1 MRLFPRLVC
10 ALIALALLAPA
21 TASAKITAKVGIA
34 DQKADMF
41 GDQRFKNLKLKMV
54 RRSVAWD
61 AMRHPWQV
69 AELDAWM
76 NAARSAGASP
86 LITFARSRVAS
97 RRHKAPS
104 AAQIRSAFV
113 AFRQRYP
120 WAKDFVASNESNHY
134 GEPTGRRPK
143 LAAQWYKAMKSAC
156 KNCKIAA
163 ATLLDY
169 PNLVSWTKAF
179 VKAAG
184 HQPRYWAL
192 HNYISANRFDLART
206 RQFLKV
212 TKGQVWITEVGGAV
226 KRPRGQAK
234 FKEGTKHAAS
244 VTRFVFGDIAP
255 LSKRISRIYLYHWNA
270 ERTAKSWDSGLVDAR
285 GKARPALTVL
295 QQVVRG
301 VRIKPLRKKR

>member
-10 ALIALALLAPA
+10 ALVALALLAPA
-21 TASAKITAKVGIA
+21 TASAKLTAKVGIA

-41 GDQRFKNLKLKMV
+41 GDQRFKDLKVKLA

-61 AMRHPWQV
+61 AMSDPWQV
-69 AELDAWM
+69 AELDQWM
-76 NAARSAGASP
+76 GAARSAGVTP

-97 RRHKAPS
+97 KRHAVPT
-104 AAQIRSAFV
+104 AAQVRAGFV
-113 AFRQRYP
+113 AFRKRYP
-120 WAKDFVASNESNHY
+120 WAKEFVASNESNHY

-156 KNCKIAA
+156 PSCKIAA

-179 VKAAG
+179 VKAART
-184 HQPRYWAL
+184 QPKYWAL

-206 RQFLKV
+206 KQFLKA
-212 TKGQVWITEVGGAV
+212 TKGQIWITEVGGAV
-226 KRPRGQAK
+226 KRPKGQAK
-234 FKEGTKHAAS
+234 FKQGTKHAAS

-270 ERTAKSWDSGLVDAR
+270 EKTAKSWDSGLVGSD
-285 GKARPALTVL
+285 GKARPSLTVL
-295 QQVVRG
+295 QQAMRG
-301 VRIKPLRKKR
+301 AKIKPLRKKR

>member
-10 ALIALALLAPA
+10 ALIALTLLAPA
-21 TASAKITAKVGIA
+21 VASAKVTAKVGIA

-41 GDQRFKNLKLKMV
+41 GDQRFKSLNIKLA

-61 AMRHPWQV
+61 VMSHPWQV
-69 AELDAWM
+69 AELDRWM
-76 NAARSAGASP
+76 EAARADGVTP
-86 LITFARSRVAS
+86 LITFARSRDAA
-97 RRHKAPS
+97 RRHKVPT

-113 AFRQRYP
+113 AFRKRYP
-120 WAKDFVASNESNHY
+120 WAKEFVASNESNHY

-156 KNCKIAA
+156 PSCKIAA

-184 HQPRYWAL
+184 HQPKYWAL

-206 RQFLKV
+206 KQFLAA
-212 TKGQVWITEVGGAV
+212 TKGQIWITEVGGAV

-234 FKEGTKHAAS
+234 FKEGTKHAAD

-255 LSKRISRIYLYHWNA
+255 LSSRISRIYIYHWNA
-270 ERTAKSWDSGLVDAR
+270 DRTAKSWDSGLVAADGR
-285 GKARPALTVL
+285 SRPALTVL
-295 QQVVRG
+295 QQVMRG
-301 VRIKPLRKKR
+301 VKIKPLRKRR

>member
-10 ALIALALLAPA
+10 ALLALALIAPA
-21 TASAKITAKVGIA
+21 AASAKVTAKVGIA

-41 GDQRFKNLKLKMV
+41 GDQRFKNMKIKMA

-61 AMRHPWQV
+61 VMSHPWQV
-69 AELDAWM
+69 AELDRWL
-76 NAARSAGASP
+76 NAARSAGVSP
-86 LITFARSRVAS
+86 LITFARSREAA
-97 RRHKAPS
+97 RRHKVPTAK
-104 AAQIRSAFV
+104 QIRSAFV

-120 WAKDFVASNESNHY
+120 WVKEFVASNESNHY

-156 KNCKIAA
+156 KSCKIAA

-169 PNLVSWTKAF
+169 PNLVSWTRAF

-184 HQPRYWAL
+184 SQPRYWAL

-255 LSKRISRIYLYHWNA
+255 LSGRISRIYIYHWNA
-270 ERTAKSWDSGLVDAR
+270 EKTSKSWDSGLVDSR

-295 QQVVRG
+295 QQFARG
-301 VRIKPLRKKR
+301 VKIKPLRKKR